1 MLCMKTLYVGCAL
14 RGAPAE
20 FVASVEALK
29 RELEAHFEVLHF
41 IGISPTA
48 TAREIYETD
57 IDCAARADLMLA
69 ICDMPSTGLGMEI
82 GKRLELK
89 KPTVMVYHKDVHV
102 SVMVLGLAESVPGFA
117 ALSYETHAEVLEHLK
132 TLA

>member
-1 MLCMKTLYVGCAL
+1 MKTLYVGCAL

-20 FVASVEALK
+20 FVASVTALK
-29 RELEAHFEVLHF
+29 QELEAHFEVLHF

-57 IDCAARADLMLA
+57 IDCASRADLMLA
-69 ICDMPSTGLGMEI
+69 LCDIPSTGLGMEI
-82 GKRLELK
+82 GKRTEMG
-89 KPTVMVYHKDVHV
+89 KPTVLAYQKDRDI
-102 SVMVLGLAESVPGFA
+102 SRMVLGLAEAVAGFSVLP
-117 ALSYETHAEVLEHLK
+117 YETHAEVLAHLE

>member
-1 MLCMKTLYVGCAL
+1 MKTLYVGCAL

-20 FVASVEALK
+20 FVTRVEVLK
-29 RELEAHFEVLHF
+29 RELEECFEVLHF

-69 ICDMPSTGLGMEI
+69 ICDVPSTGLGMELA
-82 GKRLELK
+82 KRAELG
-89 KPTVMVYHKDVHV
+89 KPTVIAYQKSHDI
-102 SVMVLGLAESVPGFA
+102 SRMVLGV
-117 ALSYETHAEVLEHLK
+117 AEVAPNFTVLPYESHVEVLAHLE